1 MLRRTTVWLTMLCV
15 LAGSARAAALLCVN
29 APGVVALTDNRGVE
43 IVENGRFDSIFVVRE
58 DQLFAAGKRGAYRLY
73 DAVGQPMGDVQF
85 SMIHD
90 TGDAL
95 LFRVG
100 HLYGAMNATGE
111 VLVLPEWTQLTPDGI
126 GGWLALNSDPL
137 DEQPDEIIHIDG
149 EGTRKPTGVYCAGGL
164 GEVLGG
170 RMIFTD
176 SEGHFGAVNAIGG
189 LAAPPTWQFMSPYA
203 NGLAKVA
210 GQEGMGVVDGSGR
223 TVIAPSYRWLERSA
237 TMIAAWDG
245 SNVDIYGPQGGQRRV
260 RLSGKVREVAL
271 AGDDLVVTYEGRTCL
286 YDAYGRL
293 LKQDAGNLD
302 YMTGSRGQLIASNG
316 AWGEKCQWLVNPDGS
331 KASGMFQ
338 QLLPLCAE
346 RYAFLEMA
354 GEAYDSVVLGRAQMA
369 WNYGN
374 CRYGL
379 MDARGRI
386 LIRARYRE
394 VRALSSDRLL
404 LIGDDR
410 VQIADRNGVV
420 MKTWITPEG
429 SESSSEANE

>member
-1 MLRRTTVWLTMLCV
+1 MAKTVKTILL
-15 LAGSARAAALLCVN
+15 SALMA
-29 APGVVALTDNRGVE
+29 
-43 IVENGRFDSIFVVRE
+43 I
-58 DQLFAAGKRGAYRLY
+58 AAGC
-73 DAVGQPMGDVQF
+73 
-85 SMIHD
+85 
-90 TGDAL
+90 TG
-95 LFRVG
+95 
-100 HLYGAMNATGE
+100 
-111 VLVLPEWTQLTPDGI
+111 
-126 GGWLALNSDPL
+126 S
-137 DEQPDEIIHIDG
+137 DG
-149 EGTRKPTGVYCAGGL
+149 EGQQ
-164 GEVLGG
+164 EQ
-170 RMIFTD
+170 
-176 SEGHFGAVNAIGG
+176 
-189 LAAPPTWQFMSPYA
+189 AAYQGIDTVPMLITQINKCSRFYTTEM
-203 NGLAKVA
+203 KVHKI
-210 GQEGMGVVDGSGR
+210 VTHD
-223 TVIAPSYRWLERSA
+223 
-237 TMIAAWDG
+237 D
-245 SNVDIYGPQGGQRRV
+245 DV
-260 RLSGKVREVAL
+260 RLKGS
-271 AGDDLVVTYEGRTCL
+271 
-286 YDAYGRL
+286 L

-302 YMTGSRGQLIASNG
+302 YMLGSRGQLIASNG

-410 VQIADRNGVV
+410 VQISDRNGVV

>member
-1 MLRRTTVWLTMLCV
+1 M
-15 LAGSARAAALLCVN
+15 
-29 APGVVALTDNRGVE
+29 P
-43 IVENGRFDSIFVVRE
+43 
-58 DQLFAAGKRGAYRLY
+58 
-73 DAVGQPMGDVQF
+73 
-85 SMIHD
+85 
-90 TGDAL
+90 
-95 LFRVG
+95 
-100 HLYGAMNATGE
+100 
-111 VLVLPEWTQLTPDGI
+111 
-126 GGWLALNSDPL
+126 
-137 DEQPDEIIHIDG
+137 
-149 EGTRKPTGVYCAGGL
+149 
-164 GEVLGG
+164 
-170 RMIFTD
+170 
-176 SEGHFGAVNAIGG
+176 
-189 LAAPPTWQFMSPYA
+189 
-203 NGLAKVA
+203 
-210 GQEGMGVVDGSGR
+210 
-223 TVIAPSYRWLERSA
+223 
-237 TMIAAWDG
+237 
-245 SNVDIYGPQGGQRRV
+245 
-260 RLSGKVREVAL
+260 
-271 AGDDLVVTYEGRTCL
+271 
-286 YDAYGRL
+286 
-293 LKQDAGNLD
+293 
-302 YMTGSRGQLIASNG
+302 GSRGQLIASNG